1 MAAPYRPSP
10 QKSGDVELSAAV
22 PSRPTVSVTI
32 PLSQRGAPALPRRSA
47 PDSTMPVS
55 PPRLRRLASPCPER
69 DGFAK
74 PPDQLGVAYTIA
86 HPGGKLG

>member
-1 MAAPYRPSP
+1 
-10 QKSGDVELSAAV
+10 
-22 PSRPTVSVTI
+22 
-32 PLSQRGAPALPRRSA
+32 
-47 PDSTMPVS
+47 MPVS